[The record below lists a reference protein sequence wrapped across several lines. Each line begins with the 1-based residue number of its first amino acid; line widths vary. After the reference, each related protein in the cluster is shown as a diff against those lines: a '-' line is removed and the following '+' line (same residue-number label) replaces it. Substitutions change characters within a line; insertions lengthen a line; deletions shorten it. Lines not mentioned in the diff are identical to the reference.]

1 MEAHTSFV
9 KIPKAERDS
18 IYLLMTGFCGLSGTA
33 LIAEK
38 KGDELMTYYSSAYVE
53 DMKKLYI
60 SEGEDEFDSLLRKIA
75 PDAQVLTMGEG
86 GIETALWTV
95 AEETYAGFTVDYQ
108 AIPIRQE
115 TVEVCEFYHLNPYR
129 LESKRCRLI
138 ALKNGGSLAAAL
150 TAVGTPAAV
159 IGKLNATNDRILLY
173 DNGKKS
179 RCLDRPSGDEL
190 RKIGL

>member
-1 MEAHTSFV
+1 MEVHTSFV

-33 LIAEK
+33 LITKK

-60 SEGEDEFDSLLRKIA
+60 SEGEDEFDRLLREIA
-75 PDAQVLTMGEG
+75 PDAQVLTTGEG

-95 AEETYAGFTVDYQ
+95 AEETHAGFTVDYQ

-138 ALKNGGSLAAAL
+138 ALKNGSSLAAAL

-173 DNGKKS
+173 DNGEKS